1 MASEPYIDG
10 RAAEQAP
17 GASRIYSN
25 EAGLT
30 NTGAFAFSG
39 RFNGYSCIAAPAG

>member
-1 MASEPYIDG
+1 MKRWLRSIYDPDWPVNPYIDG

-30 NTGAFAFSG
+30 TY
-39 RFNGYSCIAAPAG
+39 RRVLRL